1 MFSEWLLSLRVKC
14 QSIKCQC
21 KNAQLHRRMHIYI
34 HTQENLILHKPVNA
48 RKVSGVCY
56 SRLNLLLRLP
66 SNRKKS
72 KVGTES
78 LHKRI

>member
-34 HTQENLILHKPVNA
+34 HTQEILILHKPVNA
-48 RKVSGVCY
+48 HRHIENAQLMRDTFDVQI
-56 SRLNLLLRLP
+56 
-66 SNRKKS
+66 KKGFTFA
-72 KVGTES
+72 KGPC
-78 LHKRI
+78 